1 MIKYCQAQHTFQLSK
16 TLILDTIIRCCSV
29 SFETCLLGENHLD
42 KVFIVDVSLGVLL
55 SVDELLHL
63 LLAHLLPQAG
73 EEMTKFRCRD
83 PPISVLIKMSKPLDK
98 ILDSVSDLFTGHC
111 LHHRQKHVEREA
123 RVRLGLT
130 CRLDQSFDLT
140 LGRILSEGSK
150 NVPHLRN
157 LNHVVSPGVEEQ
169 EGILELRHLVLGE
182 GRFLRH
188 LRAWMETG
196 EPGTGT
202 QRREVRRPTEVETV
216 EYWSC
221 REDSRDRPC
230 TGQRWSGSAET
241 GKRGEVGGLCNI
253 RQGQKV

>member
-98 ILDSVSDLFTGHC
+98 ILHSVSDLFTGHC
-111 LHHRQKHVEREA
+111 LHHRQKHVERET

-130 CRLDQSFDLT
+130 CRLDQSFHLA
-140 LGRILSEGSK
+140 LCRILSEGSK

-157 LNHVVSPGVEEQ
+157 LNHVVSPGVEER
-169 EGILELRHLVLGE
+169 EGILKLRHLVLGE

-188 LRAWMETG
+188 LRTWRLESG

-202 QRREVRRPTEVETV
+202 QRREVRRPTEGED
-216 EYWSC
+216 WSC

-230 TGQRWSGSAET
+230 TVHRCLVSAET
-241 GKRGEVGGLCNI
+241 GTRNE
-253 RQGQKV
+253 